1 MKKIAALFFSTLL
14 MIASFPVS
22 SFSADNPDGQLPRLF
37 GSFTPTKGAWA
48 EYEVVEKKTNKKI
61 TMKMS
66 IVDVIGK
73 EFWYEVNNAEEGGT
87 NIIKMLVAGDPNDS
101 TNIKRMIMKS
111 GDSPA
116 QEMPVDFVQM
126 GRRMAVHMF
135 QTRSGIPENQSGLSV
150 REAGEKEVTVPAGTY
165 KGTEKQIVNAEGKV
179 LSSYIFNAAI
189 LPFGIVLSDS
199 EEAVMKLLRN
209 GSNAVSSITEEPVK
223 MDKPPMMP
231 QMPRGMPMG
240 LGPKEEK
247 K

>member
-1 MKKIAALFFSTLL
+1 MRMA
-14 MIASFPVS
+14 
-22 SFSADNPDGQLPRLF
+22 
-37 GSFTPTKGAWA
+37 
-48 EYEVVEKKTNKKI
+48 
-61 TMKMS
+61 
-66 IVDVIGK
+66 IVDVMGK
-73 EFWYEVNNAEEGGT
+73 EFWYEVKNKEAEGT
-87 NIIKMLVAGDPNDS
+87 NIIKMLVAGDPNDA
-101 TNIKRMIMKS
+101 TNIRRMIMKS
-111 GDSPA
+111 GDAPA

-209 GSNAVSSITEEPVK
+209 GSNAVSAITEEPVK
-223 MDKPPMMP
+223 MDKAPMMP